1 MRWGRGIGA
10 LCALVA
16 ACADPGAR
24 DGASVRLR
32 VAAAPAVSQPQA
44 QNEVS
49 VITLS
54 PAALGKI
61 AELRAVI
68 ARNSLNRL
76 IRQAR
81 DEPTF
86 ISNFA
91 GESHRVHWDLL
102 RRTGF
107 DPLRQLELL
116 LSGPYGTRKVGDEVW
131 YIWPDL
137 AARMPEDLQPE
148 RLSFSERARLR
159 DLIGEAGLQRIR
171 DGQRYPGVRTAISE
185 TGRWLYFVHESE
197 DEITED
203 RQ

>member
-1 MRWGRGIGA
+1 M
-10 LCALVA
+10 
-16 ACADPGAR
+16 
-24 DGASVRLR
+24 
-32 VAAAPAVSQPQA
+32 
-44 QNEVS
+44 
-49 VITLS
+49 
-54 PAALGKI
+54 
-61 AELRAVI
+61 
-68 ARNSLNRL
+68 
-76 IRQAR
+76 
-81 DEPTF
+81 
-86 ISNFA
+86 
-91 GESHRVHWDLL
+91 
-102 RRTGF
+102 
-107 DPLRQLELL
+107 RQLEQL